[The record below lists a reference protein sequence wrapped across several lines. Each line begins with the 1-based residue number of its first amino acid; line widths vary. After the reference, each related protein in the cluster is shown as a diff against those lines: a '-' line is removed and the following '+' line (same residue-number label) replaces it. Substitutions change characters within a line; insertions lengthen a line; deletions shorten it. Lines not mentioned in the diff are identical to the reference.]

1 MMMEEFAVVLVES
14 TNQAMRIEHLLN
26 LSGVKSKL
34 MPVPKFLSSNCGNC
48 LRIDPADIE
57 KVELVVKRNNIKIQG
72 IEIVNL

>member
-1 MMMEEFAVVLVES
+1 MEEFAVVLVES

-34 MPVPKFLSSNCGNC
+34 IPVPKFLSSNCGNC

-57 KVELVVKRNNIKIQG
+57 KVKFVIEKNKIRIDR
-72 IEIVNL
+72 IEIIQM

>member
-1 MMMEEFAVVLVES
+1 MEEFAVVLVES

-34 MPVPKFLSSNCGNC
+34 IPVPKFLSSNCGNC

-57 KVELVVKRNNIKIQG
+57 KVKFVVEKNKIRIDR
-72 IEIVNL
+72 IEIIQM

>member
-1 MMMEEFAVVLVES
+1 MEEFAVVLVES

-34 MPVPKFLSSNCGNC
+34 IPVPKFLSSNCGNC

-57 KVELVVKRNNIKIQG
+57 KVKFVVEKNKIQIDR
-72 IEIVNL
+72 IEIIQM